1 MKTLLVCSVLS
12 LAVITGCNSDNVN
25 SIPEQ
30 PTPPIIPEQPIEPI
44 DALPQSYLFTVGD
57 KQHIDLTSA
66 VKTNAEWSLSTVTD
80 DNGLGVIS
88 NQTPHGFDYVAGIA
102 GMTSLSY
109 EVQTSN
115 DNAWSKIFA
124 YVNDKATPENTP
136 PLAENITLTVMNNAT
151 VSVDLRH
158 YMSDSDNDAL
168 TIDKLVQSSNRF
180 TLDKATNILTFTPS
194 GFVGVDQ
201 AMFSVE
207 DGQGGYAIAYV
218 IVTSKDANP
227 IAPNTAP
234 VAKNYS
240 KNVDSATT
248 PVWDIDLTQLKL
260 ISDANGDALHID
272 RIFNSN
278 NRAVKLSDTVIRY
291 TPANFT
297 GVDQFTFVVTDNK
310 GGYAAG
316 TLTVTVSD
324 STPLNQAPKATVV
337 TMTDAPFDADSI
349 INVSANVSDTDND
362 TLRIINVIGAN
373 GKAVINPSNPLE
385 INYTPLASNQ
395 EGDVDNFGY
404 VVTDSK
410 GGYAMS
416 TVSIA
421 FKAKPKPPPPP
432 AALPVLT
439 KIAVIGTPVVGTT
452 LIPDVACDNCVDANT
467 QFNWIV
473 NGLTASTAPQY
484 IYQAADQGADI
495 KLSVSALN
503 TDNNAVD
510 GYSTYTPDAV
520 STVAAAP
527 FAFAALKND
536 KTVVTWGGDGVGGD
550 SATVAA
556 QLTDV
561 KSITASESA
570 FAALKNDGSVVTW
583 GHADW
588 GGDSST
594 IADQLTDVKAI
605 FANKYEFAAVKT
617 DGSVV
622 TWGWTRGEP
631 KPTGLTGVNTIF
643 STQTGFAALK
653 NDKTVVTWGVDGGD
667 SSAVTSQLV
676 NVTTIKSTVRGA
688 FAALKNDGSV
698 VTWGEAIW
706 GGDSSAVTAQLTD
719 VKSIYSNRGAFAAL
733 KNDGSV
739 VTWGISYGGGDSS
752 SVKNQLTDVKSIHAN
767 GDAFAALKA
776 DGSVVAWG
784 HQNWGG
790 NTGWVSGQLT
800 SGVTDISA
808 TLSMFAA
815 LKNDGSVVE
824 WGDYLSDCDMSTVAS
839 KLKSGVK
846 SISTS
851 RGAFAALKTDGS
863 VVTWGDCTWG
873 GDSSAV
879 AAQLTSNVAEVFAN
893 DYSFVALKTDGSVVT
908 WGAWGK
914 SSGNDFVG
922 ELIAMPSS
930 KLKASLVLKDS
941 SIN

>member
-25 SIPEQ
+25 TTPEK
-30 PTPPIIPEQPIEPI
+30 PTPPPIIPEQPIEPI
-44 DALPQSYLFTVGD
+44 EALPQSYLFTVSD
-57 KQHIDLTSA
+57 KQHIDLASA

-115 DNAWSKIFA
+115 ANAWSKIFA

-158 YMSDSDNDAL
+158 YMSDGDNDAL

-180 TLDKATNILTFTPS
+180 TFDKATNTLTFTPS

-234 VAKNYS
+234 IAKNYS
-240 KNVDSATT
+240 KNVDSAIT

-272 RIFNSN
+272 RIFNN
-278 NRAVKLSDTVIRY
+278 NHRAVKLSDTVIRY
-291 TPANFT
+291 TPADFT
-297 GVDQFTFVVTDNK
+297 GVDQFTYVVTDNK

-337 TMTDAPFDADSI
+337 TMTDVPFDTNSV

-362 TLRIINVIGAN
+362 TLRIVNVIGAN

-421 FKAKPKPPPPP
+421 FKTKPKPPPPP
-432 AALPVLT
+432 AALPVFT
-439 KIAVIGTPVVGTT
+439 KIAVIGAPVVGAT
-452 LIPDVACDNCVDANT
+452 LIPDVTCDNCVDANT
-467 QFNWIV
+467 QFNWVV
-473 NGLTASTAPQY
+473 NGLTTSTAPQY
-484 IYQAADQGADI
+484 TYQATDQGADI

-503 TDNNAVD
+503 ADNHAVD

-520 STVAAAP
+520 KTVVASP
-527 FAFAALKND
+527 FAFAVLKND
-536 KTVVTWGGDGVGGD
+536 KTVVTWGGSGAGGD
-550 SATVAA
+550 SSSVTD

-561 KSITASESA
+561 KSITSNAGA
-570 FAALKNDGSVVTW
+570 FAAIKDDGSVVSW
-583 GHADW
+583 GQADW
-588 GGDSST
+588 GGDSSMV
-594 IADQLTDVKAI
+594 ADQLTDVKSI
-605 FANKYEFAAVKT
+605 FANKYEFAAVKN

-622 TWGWTRGEP
+622 TWGWIGGIP
-631 KPTGLTGVNTIF
+631 KPTDLTGVNTIF
-643 STQTGFAALK
+643 STRTGFAALK
-653 NDKTVVTWGVDGGD
+653 TDGTVVTWGDNKNGGD

-676 NVTTIKSTVRGA
+676 NVTTIASTIGA
-688 FAALKNDGSV
+688 FAALKADGTVVTWGETIWGSDSSAVTHQLTGVTAIQATNGAFAALKADGTVVTWGNTGMGGDNSEVAALLTNVKTIYSLPSVFAALKKDGSVITWSTVNSHGFDNGQWTSDVATITSATNNFVAIKNDGSAIQWKNDLSECGINKVKHLLTNNVNTVQSASAAFSAIKNDGSV
-698 VTWGEAIW
+698 VTWGDCEW
-706 GGDSSAVTAQLTD
+706 GGDSST
-719 VKSIYSNRGAFAAL
+719 
-733 KNDGSV
+733 
-739 VTWGISYGGGDSS
+739 
-752 SVKNQLTDVKSIHAN
+752 
-767 GDAFAALKA
+767 
-776 DGSVVAWG
+776 
-784 HQNWGG
+784 
-790 NTGWVSGQLT
+790 
-800 SGVTDISA
+800 
-808 TLSMFAA
+808 
-815 LKNDGSVVE
+815 
-824 WGDYLSDCDMSTVAS
+824 
-839 KLKSGVK
+839 
-846 SISTS
+846 
-851 RGAFAALKTDGS
+851 
-863 VVTWGDCTWG
+863 
-873 GDSSAV
+873 V
-879 AAQLTSNVAEVFAN
+879 AAQLTSGVAEIFAN
-893 DYSFVALKTDGSVVT
+893 NYSFIALKTDGTVVS
-908 WGAWGK
+908 WGSWGK
-914 SSGNDFVG
+914 DSGNDFVG
-922 ELIAMPSS
+922 ELIPTPTS

-941 SIN
+941 SIK